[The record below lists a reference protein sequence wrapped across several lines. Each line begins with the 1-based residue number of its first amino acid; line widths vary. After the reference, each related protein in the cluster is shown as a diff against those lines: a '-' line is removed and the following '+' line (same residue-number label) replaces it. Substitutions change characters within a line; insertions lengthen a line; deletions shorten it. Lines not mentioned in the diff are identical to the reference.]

1 MVGVELSKLKPTSD
15 AKINKQLN
23 FNPEAQEISA
33 MTKCPRCNLEQEESP
48 QCEYCG
54 LVFEEFGEST
64 QASKVVHPK
73 RTVWFAII
81 LVVAGALLA
90 SFLLIFY
97 QDKPGEKPT
106 GVERSS
112 DLAQRTNEN
121 DLMTTAKELSGDVGI
136 LNNLTSGYTKGSII
150 AMVIFSVIGLG
161 YFTYGKKSQQ
171 LFMLICGIA
180 LMGYSYFVDG
190 TVYIIL
196 IGVGLSALPFIFSRK

>member
-1 MVGVELSKLKPTSD
+1 M
-15 AKINKQLN
+15 N
-23 FNPEAQEISA
+23 FDLEAQDISA

-54 LVFEEFGEST
+54 LVFEAFRDST
-64 QASKVVHPK
+64 PASTVVHPK
-73 RTVWFAII
+73 RTVLFFII

-90 SFLLIFY
+90 AYLLISY
-97 QDKPGEKPT
+97 QDKPGEKSA

-121 DLMTTAKELSGDVGI
+121 DLRTTAKELSGDVGI
-136 LNNLTSGYTKGSII
+136 LNDLTGGYTKESII

-161 YFTYGKKSQQ
+161 YFAYGKKSQQ
-171 LFMLICGIA
+171 LLMLICGIA

-190 TVYIIL
+190 TGYIIL
-196 IGVGLSALPFIFSRK
+196 IGVGLSVLPFIFGRK